1 MLYKWGDIQMTEL
14 EKLENEARNERI
26 DIISYHFSSN
36 RLKGLYCN
44 NTIALS
50 KKLKSNKERAC
61 ILAEELGHY
70 HTSYGNIINQNI
82 TENRKQEQRAR
93 IWSYD
98 RLIGLHG
105 IIKMCESNCKSL
117 HECAELLDI
126 TEEFLIEAL
135 AFYRNKYGQSVKYN
149 NYVIYFEPS
158 LGILKII

>member
-1 MLYKWGDIQMTEL
+1 MTEL
-14 EKLENEARNERI
+14 EGLENEARKERV

-61 ILAEELGHY
+61 VLAEELGHY
-70 HTSYGNIINQNI
+70 HTTVGDILDQSI

-93 IWSYD
+93 AWAYNK
-98 RLIGLHG
+98 LVNLQG
-105 IIKMCESNCKSL
+105 IINAYEAGCQNLYEAS
-117 HECAELLDI
+117 ELLDV
-126 TEEFLIEAL
+126 TEEFLLEAL
-135 AFYRNKYGQSVKYN
+135 EFYKSKYGISIKID

-158 LGILKII
+158 LGVLKII